1 MQSIASI
8 LRVRDNFQAAV
19 EYLKNIL
26 KIDVNNGDVW
36 GSLGKISLA
45 YDCQNLCLL
54 TAPIGHCYL
63 MLDNLQEA
71 YSAYQQALYHLQDP
85 KVCEVKLWSRDL
97 WLTPLPGAKTMVWHR
112 HTIRSLWLPRSCR
125 RGFLASHAH
134 GA

>member
-36 GSLGKISLA
+36 GSLGMKSLA
-45 YDCQNLCLL
+45 YEYRKLRLII
-54 TAPIGHCYL
+54 APIGHCYL

-85 KVCEVKLWSRDL
+85 KVGEFKSRSRDL
-97 WLTPLPGAKTMVWHR
+97 MLTVFLGAKAVVWHW
-112 HTIRSLWLPRSCR
+112 HTI
-125 RGFLASHAH
+125 
-134 GA
+134 